1 MALEVIGPRPF
12 QRDALGKQLTRVGTV
27 FPARRTLVTLPGI
40 HAFQRIEFIDRLNA
54 ARSAGGQP
62 PLTEEEIE
70 AEYAGSVDLIFD
82 ATHILIRPDPEH
94 MDLALAADEL
104 LQELSSKRDIKFL
117 FVMDRKVRDA
127 IKARG
132 ECWRISPMPQSHE
145 DIRRLIENSRGAICE
160 QPVYFYNRFT
170 GSRYLT
176 CGEFAR
182 FEQLDD
188 DGLARQMREIT
199 VYSSRPNRAGYP
211 EVDFFAVDPARF
223 GAASFQALDIARL
236 PAAELRETYRHLR
249 NLFREAVEPD
259 FREDDTQREIWRSR
273 MLSALL
279 SRRDLTITE
288 DVLRDLSPEFFMHVE
303 WLPGGRFDEG
313 EFIPDPLF
321 DEADR
326 HPEDEQLQRLCDP
339 TIRGFIFNFI
349 REYGALESVNVGRI
363 VESLSKER
371 PQVRGRR
378 GVYLAELQPR
388 GSAAPLVRFIRFQK
402 WGIRERLD
410 EGKPLLQAMLES
422 EEYTDYVLDRRLGVL
437 QLGMNVPA
445 GIILQRTRDRYSGN
459 NRELSGRLIPALYFE
474 RDYLHGLA
482 TDKLPLSKYLKVG
495 YAGRL
500 AWLLGRAAAA
510 NMITGRA
517 LEGTKQVLFD
527 DGDEVIIESVIT
539 GLPDRLVV
547 SDPSGAFSDYQRSLI
562 EVAPAY
568 SRPVNVRAALVP
580 DPHEFAETYL
590 DAFKAGF
597 SQVQGD
603 YRKHRRAFDTL
614 FKHCFYDPA
623 GSFAYRWE
631 CVLRRLDQT
640 EGAVL
645 VRSIRR
651 HIAVVDDGVRS

>member
-1 MALEVIGPRPF
+1 MALEVIGPHPF
-12 QRDALGKQLTRVGTV
+12 QRDALGHQMTRIGSV
-27 FPARRTLVTLPGI
+27 FPSRRTLITLPGI

-54 ARSAGGQP
+54 TRSAGGQP
-62 PLTEEEIE
+62 RLTEAEIE
-70 AEYAGSVDLIFD
+70 QEYAGSVDLIFD
-82 ATHILIRPDPEH
+82 AKHILIRPDPEH

-104 LQELSSKRDIKFL
+104 LQELVSKRDIKFL

-145 DIRRLIENSRGAICE
+145 DIRRLIENAKVAIQE
-160 QPVYFYNRFT
+160 QPVYFFNQFT

-182 FEQLDD
+182 LDQLDD
-188 DGLARQMREIT
+188 AGLARQMREIT
-199 VYSSRPNRAGYP
+199 VFSSRHNRSGYP
-211 EVDFFAVDPARF
+211 EIDFFAADPARF

-236 PAAELRETYRHLR
+236 PALELRETYRHLR
-249 NLFREAVEPD
+249 DLFREAVEPD
-259 FREDDTQREIWRSR
+259 FRQDDPQREVWRSR
-273 MLSALL
+273 MLSTLL
-279 SRRDLTITE
+279 SRRDKTITE

-303 WLPGGRFDEG
+303 WLPGGRFEEG
-313 EFIPDPLF
+313 EFIPDRIF

-326 HPEDEQLQRLCDP
+326 NPADPELQRLCDP

-349 REYGALESVNVGRI
+349 REYGALEYVNIGRI

-371 PQVRGRR
+371 PLIRGRR

-388 GSAAPLVRFIRFQK
+388 GMATPLVRFIRFQK
-402 WGIRERLD
+402 WGICERLD
-410 EGKPLLQAMLES
+410 EGKSLLQSMVES
-422 EEYTDYVLDRRLGVL
+422 EEYTDYVLDRRLGVV

-445 GIILQRTRDRYSGN
+445 GLRLQRTRDRYTGN
-459 NRELSGRLIPALYFE
+459 NPEVAGRLIPALYFE

-482 TDKLPLSKYLKVG
+482 TDKLPLSKYLRPS
-495 YAGRL
+495 YADRL

-517 LEGTKQVLFD
+517 MEGTKQVLFD
-527 DGDEVIIESVIT
+527 DGDEVIIESPTT

-547 SDPSGAFSDYQRSLI
+547 ADPSGAFSDYRTSLI
-562 EVAPAY
+562 EAAAAY
-568 SRPVNVRAALVP
+568 ARPVNARAGFLP
-580 DPHEFAETYL
+580 DPREFAETYL
-590 DAFKAGF
+590 EAFKAGF
-597 SQVQGD
+597 MHVQGD
-603 YRKHRRAFDTL
+603 YRKRRRAFDTL
-614 FKHCFYDPA
+614 FKHCAYDPA

-640 EGAVL
+640 DVEVL
-645 VRSIRR
+645 ARCIRR
-651 HIAVVDDGVRS
+651 HIAVLDDGRRA

>member
-1 MALEVIGPRPF
+1 MAFEVIGPHPF
-12 QRDALGKQLTRVGTV
+12 ERDALGSQMTRIGTI
-27 FPARRTLVTLPGI
+27 FPFRRTLVTLHGI
-40 HAFQRIEFIDRLNA
+40 HAFQRIEFIDRLNL
-54 ARSAGGQP
+54 ARGAGGQP
-62 PLTEEEIE
+62 PLTEAEIE
-70 AEYAGSVDLIFD
+70 REYAGSVDLIFE
-82 ATHILIRPDPEH
+82 AEHILIRPDPEH

-104 LQELSSKRDIKFL
+104 LQELVSKRDIKFL

-145 DIRRLIENSRGAICE
+145 DIRRLIEDAKVAIEE

-176 CGEFAR
+176 CGEFGR
-182 FEQLDD
+182 FDQLDD
-188 DGLARQMREIT
+188 ESLARQMREIT
-199 VYSSRPNRAGYP
+199 VYSSRSNRSGYP
-211 EVDFFAVDPARF
+211 EVDFFAADPGRF

-236 PAAELRETYRHLR
+236 PAMELRETYRHLWD
-249 NLFREAVEPD
+249 LFREAVEPD
-259 FREDDTQREIWRSR
+259 FRQDDLQGEVWRTR
-273 MLSALL
+273 MLSTLL
-279 SRRDLTITE
+279 SRRDQTITE

-303 WLPGGRFDEG
+303 WLPGGRFEEG

-326 HPEDEQLQRLCDP
+326 NPADEQLQRLCDP
-339 TIRGFIFNFI
+339 TVRGFIFNFI
-349 REYGALESVNVGRI
+349 REYGALEFVNVGRI

-388 GSAAPLVRFIRFQK
+388 GAMDPLVRFIRFQK

-410 EGKPLLQAMLES
+410 ERKPLLQAMLES

-445 GIILQRTRDRYSGN
+445 GLSLQRVRDRYKGD
-459 NRELSGRLIPALYFE
+459 NREVSGRLIPAVYFE

-482 TDKLPLSKYLKVG
+482 TDKLPQSKYLKAG
-495 YAGRL
+495 YADRL
-500 AWLLGRAAAA
+500 AWLLGWAAAS

-517 LEGTKQVLFD
+517 LEATKQALFD
-527 DGDEVIIESVIT
+527 DGDEVILESPAT

-547 SDPSGAFSDYQRSLI
+547 ADPSGAFSDYQRALV

-568 SRPVNVRAALVP
+568 ARPVNVRAGWMP
-580 DPHEFAETYL
+580 DPRGFAEGYVE
-590 DAFKAGF
+590 AFKAGF
-597 SQVQGD
+597 VHVQGD

-614 FKHCFYDPA
+614 FKHCVYDRA

-631 CVLRRLDQT
+631 CVLRRLDQADVDVLIRCIRRNI
-640 EGAVL
+640 AVL
-645 VRSIRR
+645 GGRDR
-651 HIAVVDDGVRS
+651 G